1 MNKKFIHK
9 PKIKII
15 YSEFRSSQKPKIKIK
30 NSTLLFPRMSVP
42 RSRSFL
48 FFYKNKKYALSAY
61 LKKLFWWS
69 CRELPSGPKGNILAF
84 YKLSLF

>member
-48 FFYKNKKYALSAY
+48 FFYKNKIRSKRVFEKTFLV
-61 LKKLFWWS
+61 
-69 CRELPSGPKGNILAF
+69 ELPRTALGSKR
-84 YKLSLF
+84 